1 MTRTVRINR
10 VGCGPPSWHS
20 KAARNSSSQI
30 AWRRLGHRTKLDDKA
45 TGLPRHACNERRGT
59 VSAEATLDGTRTG
72 GAAPS
77 TKWAILAIVATAQL
91 MIVLDASVVNIAL
104 PHAQQA
110 LRFSDSSRQWVLTAY
125 TLTFGGLLLLG
136 GRVADFF
143 GRRRMFL
150 VGLIGF
156 AAASAVGGAAQSS
169 AWLFAAR
176 AVQGMFAAIMAPAVL
191 SLITTTFVEARD
203 RARAFSAYGAVSG
216 AGWAI
221 GVVLGGALTQFL
233 NWRWTLLINAPI
245 AIVLVLASLPVIP
258 ESHEKSWR
266 HFDVLGAVLATAGT
280 ATLVY
285 GFTEASVQ
293 SWTASSTLGSIAAGI
308 ALLAAFVVSQVRS
321 NRPILPMR
329 IVLDRNRGGSYLAFL
344 LGTIAMFGVLLFL
357 TYYFQN
363 VHHYSPFGTGIAF
376 LPFPLGLIVSTA
388 IAARTLPL
396 LGPKALAGIGFTL
409 GAAGLLWLTR
419 LTPATSYWTQIAPA
433 MTLAS
438 LGLGQVF
445 VPMSSTALLGVAPSD
460 AGVASA
466 LVNTTQQIGGSLGV
480 AFLNTVAI
488 TATAHY
494 AIGHSGSSLAAAVH
508 GFTAAFEIAAGVM
521 AVAAIAVTA
530 LLQPRAGAV
539 PVRRSSTTDRQ
550 FY

>member
-1 MTRTVRINR
+1 M
-10 VGCGPPSWHS
+10 
-20 KAARNSSSQI
+20 
-30 AWRRLGHRTKLDDKA
+30 
-45 TGLPRHACNERRGT
+45 
-59 VSAEATLDGTRTG
+59 SAESTLDKTMTG

-77 TKWAILAIVATAQL
+77 AKWAVLAIVATAQL

-104 PHAQQA
+104 PHAQLA

-136 GRVADFF
+136 GRIADFF

-150 VGLIGF
+150 AGLVGF
-156 AAASAVGGAAQSS
+156 AAASALAGAAQSS

-176 AVQGMFAAIMAPAVL
+176 AVQGVFAAIMAPAVL
-191 SLITTTFVEARD
+191 SLITTTFTEGRD
-203 RARAFSAYGAVSG
+203 RARAFSVYGAVSG
-216 AGWAI
+216 AGWAV

-233 NWRWTLLINAPI
+233 SWRWTLLINTPI
-245 AIVLVLASLPVIP
+245 AVVLVLASLPVIP
-258 ESHEKSWR
+258 ESHETSRR
-266 HFDVLGAVLATAGT
+266 HFDVLGAVLATGGA
-280 ATLVY
+280 AALVY
-285 GFTEASVQ
+285 GFTEASVR
-293 SWTASSTLGSIAAGI
+293 SWAAASTLGSIAVGVV
-308 ALLAAFVVSQVRS
+308 LLAAFVISQVRGS
-321 NRPILPMR
+321 HPMLPMR
-329 IVLDRNRGGSYLAFL
+329 IVLDRNRGGSYLAFF

-357 TYYFQN
+357 TYYFQD
-363 VHHYSPFGTGIAF
+363 VHHYSPLQTGIAF
-376 LPFPLGLIVSTA
+376 LPFPLGVIVSTA

-409 GAAGLLWLTR
+409 GAAGLLWLSR
-419 LTPATSYWTQIAPA
+419 LTPGASYWTQIAPA
-433 MTLAS
+433 MTLVS

-445 VPMSSTALLGVAPSD
+445 VPMSSTALLGVVPSD

-494 AIGHSGSSLAAAVH
+494 TIGHPASSLTAIVH

-530 LLQPRAGAV
+530 LLRSRAAGNSEPGAGRRRPRAEV
-539 PVRRSSTTDRQ
+539 STDMGGLAG
-550 FY
+550 